1 MAKKNKKAVL
11 KNKKPAKKPVKIV
24 KKIVKKKIEKK
35 VDKKL
40 LAKKSKPIKKTVKI
54 TTKKVAKPAKK
65 IEKKPA
71 AKKLDK
77 NALKKLKL
85 AKAKEIKAAKALA
98 KKQKDALKKEKALL
112 KKQKQQ
118 EKIAK
123 AKELKLEKQRQ
134 KEEKLAKSKAIKEVK
149 EPVKIVPKEERK
161 INRNF
166 KIGEYIVYPSHGI
179 GKVLEIE
186 NTKVLGQDFSCYLLY
201 FEKEKLT
208 IKIPVQNAAK
218 VNLRPLV
225 SKAQMEEVLSILRS
239 GVKKLKGMWSRRA
252 QEYEAKINSGD
263 IFMLAEVLRDLTRDV
278 DDGERSY
285 SERIIYETAV
295 ARLAAEY
302 ATIYNVSFEEAR
314 DRVVVTA
321 KDKLGSSDKS
331 SSKDDGFDY
340 DVKKARGE
348 DEEDADEEE
357 IEEED
362 EDEDE
367 EYEDEDDD
375 FDDDD
380 DDAPKKKRRK

>member
-1 MAKKNKKAVL
+1 MAKKNKKTVV
-11 KNKKPAKKPVKIV
+11 KNKKAAKKPVKPT
-24 KKIVKKKIEKK
+24 KKTLKKKVEKK
-35 VDKKL
+35 P
-40 LAKKSKPIKKTVKI
+40 LAKKTKAVKKTVK
-54 TTKKVAKPAKK
+54 AK
-65 IEKKPA
+65 IKKPIKALKKA
-71 AKKLDK
+71 APKKLDK

-85 AKAKEIKAAKALA
+85 AKAKEIKAQKILA

-118 EKIAK
+118 EKLAK
-123 AKELKLEKQRQ
+123 AKELKIEKQRQ
-134 KEEKLAKSKAIKEVK
+134 KEEKLAKTKALKESKEQAKLVA
-149 EPVKIVPKEERK
+149 KEEKK

-166 KIGEYIVYPSHGI
+166 KVGEYIVYPSHGI

-208 IKIPVQNAAK
+208 IKIPVQNASK

-263 IFMLAEVLRDLTRDV
+263 IMMLAEVLRDLTRDV

-314 DRVVVTA
+314 DKIVVTA

-331 SSKDDGFDY
+331 ASKDDGFDF
-340 DVKKARGE
+340 DKKSRD
-348 DEEDADEEE
+348 DEEGDDEENE
-357 IEEED
+357 DDED
-362 EDEDE
+362 EDEDGDDE
-367 EYEDEDDD
+367 EYEDDEDDD
-375 FDDDD
+375 YDD